1 MNMEK
6 LTKQEEDVM
15 QAVWRLQGCTVRE
28 IVDTMGQPKAPY
40 TTVASVVGNLKAKG
54 YVAQSRKGNTY
65 IYTPAI
71 AENEYKRQ
79 FMSGF
84 VRDYF
89 RDSFKEMVSFFA
101 KEEKLSEKDLR
112 DIIREI
118 ENEES

>member
-1 MNMEK
+1 MEK

-28 IVDTMGQPKAPY
+28 IVDALGQPKAPY

-54 YVAQSRKGNTY
+54 YVAQSRRGNTY